1 MGDQENYGLFTQFLT
16 FFVWIAPL
24 TLFLIILIASVFLA
38 QGAEH
43 QKITEDENHKGG
55 GCNKMAKLNDFPRA

>member
-1 MGDQENYGLFTQFLT
+1 MGDQENYGLFPQFPT

-24 TLFLIILIASVFLA
+24 TLFLIFLIASVFLA

-43 QKITEDENHKGG
+43 RKITEDENHKGG
-55 GCNKMAKLNDFPRA
+55 GGVTKWPN